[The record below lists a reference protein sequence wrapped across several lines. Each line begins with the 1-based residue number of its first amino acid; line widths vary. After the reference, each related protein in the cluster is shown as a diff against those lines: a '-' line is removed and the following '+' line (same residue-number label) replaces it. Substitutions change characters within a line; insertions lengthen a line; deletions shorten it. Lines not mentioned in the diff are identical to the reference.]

1 MCPGAHLA
9 ESVIFIYAV
18 TALATLDV
26 SRFIEDGVELVPKR
40 EFREGLLRCVCGIA
54 PTYI

>member
-18 TALATLDV
+18 TALATLDM
-26 SRFIEDGVELVPKR
+26 SRFIEDGVESVPRR
-40 EFREGLLRCVCGIA
+40 EFREGLLRCVCGVALADI
-54 PTYI
+54 